1 MSVQMQY
8 GNKIRIYNYIPLSSW
23 VGTEKLL
30 SQLSYSH
37 RYPLTKRAGFAFN
50 RIVSSRQF
58 VGCHNKTTKLPAHLR
73 DLPFSKLVGEAE
85 TGTLY
90 GLEKVEWNRNSE
102 R

>member
-1 MSVQMQY
+1 MQY
-8 GNKIRIYNYIPLSSW
+8 GCKKNTSYPAFFVGGYGHTLPNVSSC
-23 VGTEKLL
+23 T
-30 SQLSYSH
+30 H

-58 VGCHNKTTKLPAHLR
+58 VGCLNKTTKLPAHLR

-85 TGTLY
+85 TGTQY
-90 GLEKVEWNRNSE
+90 SGEKVEWNRNSE